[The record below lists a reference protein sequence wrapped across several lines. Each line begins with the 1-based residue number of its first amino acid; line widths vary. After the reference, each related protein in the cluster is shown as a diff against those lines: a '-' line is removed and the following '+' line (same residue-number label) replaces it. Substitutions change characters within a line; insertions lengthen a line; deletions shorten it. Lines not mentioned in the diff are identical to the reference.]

1 MVARPLAVLA
11 QRVSIPPLRRQNCFR
26 LFPNRRAK
34 QIFVSEVANYTV
46 GQDSML
52 Y

>member
-1 MVARPLAVLA
+1 VPA

-34 QIFVSEVANYTV
+34 QIFVSEANYTV